1 VGASLDAIVVLGCR
15 ATLGPDGHLGPGV
28 LARRVAA
35 ASRLYAVRAARVGVV
50 VASGG
55 RRWDEVV
62 EADAIARDL
71 TRDGVPPSLIVR
83 ERCSLST
90 WDNARFVAEALA
102 RRGMPLGMPRALVV
116 TCDWH
121 MPRALALFARA
132 GVEAHA
138 GAVALDPDSSPRRRL
153 WRWGREALL
162 GRAQG
167 LRPGVPRA
175 GTG

>member
-1 VGASLDAIVVLGCR
+1 VV
-15 ATLGPDGHLGPGV
+15 
-28 LARRVAA
+28 A
-35 ASRLYAVRAARVGVV
+35 ASRLYAARAGRVGVV

-71 TRDGVPPSLIVR
+71 ARDGVPPGLIVR

-90 WDNARFVAEALA
+90 RDNARFVAEALA
-102 RRGMPLGMPRALVV
+102 RRGMLSPAPRALVV

-132 GVEAHA
+132 GVDAQA
-138 GAVALDPDSSPRRRL
+138 GAVALDPHPSRRRRL

-167 LRPGVPRA
+167 LRPDIQR
-175 GTG
+175 